1 MNNNPR
7 SATWLRIAVVYYS
20 VGVLIGA
27 GMGASGDHTLAPAH
41 AHVNLL
47 GWVSMSLFAFVNH
60 TWPATAQGRLANIH
74 FWLFNLALP
83 VLLALLVAELLG
95 YAAVGP
101 LLGLASVLVGLS
113 VVLFAIQ
120 VWRTVE
126 R

>member
-1 MNNNPR
+1 MNTNPR
-7 SATWLRIAVVYYS
+7 SAAWLRIAVVYFS
-20 VGVLIGA
+20 VGVLIGV
-27 GMGASGDHTLAPAH
+27 GMGASGDFTLRPAH
-41 AHVNLL
+41 AHINLL

-60 TWPATAQGRLANIH
+60 TWPATAQGRLATIH

-83 VLLALLVAELLG
+83 VLLASLVAELLG
-95 YAAVGP
+95 YQAVGP
-101 LLGLASVLVGLS
+101 LLGITSVLVGLS